1 MGRTTGVDQLEERV
15 IRAADEAL
23 ARNRFVSPVDVLV
36 GLGWLPQTRL
46 EEWRQGR
53 VDALETVV
61 SVNLSK
67 VSRSMAVF
75 RQWARQQG
83 LSPSETAYLARTR
96 DRRPLRFSQS
106 GDPEIERAYRT
117 HWVSPKLSE
126 RKQEQLR
133 ERLSRPPDLVVI
145 DPLKSWTC
153 TACGE
158 EAAGGT
164 FLLME
169 EPGPVCLRCADLDHL
184 VFLPSGDAAV
194 TRRAK
199 RASRLAA
206 VVVRFST
213 SRRRY
218 ERQGILCEG
227 VALEQ
232 AEEAC
237 LADEDARARRRAREE
252 ARRLSADEELNER
265 MTDEILRLFPDC
277 PANRARAI
285 AGHTA
290 VRGSGRVGRSA
301 AGRALD
307 PEAITLAVR
316 ASVRHENTRYDEYLM
331 SGMDRA
337 EARARVRD
345 EVQAILDSWQAS
357 AP

>member
-1 MGRTTGVDQLEERV
+1 
-15 IRAADEAL
+15 
-23 ARNRFVSPVDVLV
+23 
-36 GLGWLPQTRL
+36 
-46 EEWRQGR
+46 
-53 VDALETVV
+53 
-61 SVNLSK
+61 
-67 VSRSMAVF
+67 
-75 RQWARQQG
+75 
-83 LSPSETAYLARTR
+83 
-96 DRRPLRFSQS
+96 
-106 GDPEIERAYRT
+106 
-117 HWVSPKLSE
+117 
-126 RKQEQLR
+126 
-133 ERLSRPPDLVVI
+133 VVI

-199 RASRLAA
+199 RATRLAA

-237 LADEDARARRRAREE
+237 LADEDAGARRRAREE
-252 ARRLSADEELNER
+252 ARRLSSDEELNER

>member
-1 MGRTTGVDQLEERV
+1 MGRSSDVDQLEERV
-15 IRAADEAL
+15 IRAAQSAL

-46 EEWRQGR
+46 DEWHQGR

-61 SVNLSK
+61 SASLSK
-67 VSRSMAVF
+67 VSKSMAVF
-75 RQWARQQG
+75 RQWARAQG

-96 DRRPLRFSQS
+96 DRRPLQFSKS
-106 GDPEIERAYRT
+106 GDREIERAYRT
-117 HWVSPKLSE
+117 HWVSPELSE
-126 RKQEQLR
+126 RKQERLR
-133 ERLSRPPDLVVI
+133 ERLNRPPDLVVI
-145 DPLKSWTC
+145 DPVRDWTC

-158 EAAGGT
+158 DALGGT

-169 EPGPVCLRCADLDHL
+169 EPGPVCLRCADLDRL
-184 VFLPSGDAAV
+184 VFLPSGNTAL

-199 RASRLAA
+199 QASRLTA

-218 ERQGILCEG
+218 ERQGILCEEA
-227 VALEQ
+227 ALEQ

-237 LADEDARARRRAREE
+237 LADEDARARRRDREE
-252 ARRLSADEELNER
+252 ARRLSSDEKLQER
-265 MTDEILRLFPDC
+265 MTNEILGLFPGC
-277 PANRARAI
+277 PAERARAI

-307 PEAITLAVR
+307 PEAISLAVG
-316 ASVRHENTRYDEYLM
+316 ASVRHEDTRYDEYLM

-337 EARARVRD
+337 EARAHVRQ
-345 EVQAILDSWQAS
+345 EAQRTLDSWR
-357 AP
+357 APAP

>member
-1 MGRTTGVDQLEERV
+1 MV
-15 IRAADEAL
+15 RAAQAAL
-23 ARNRFVSPVDVLV
+23 ATNHFVSPVDVLV
-36 GLGWLPQTRL
+36 GLGWLPQIRL
-46 EEWRQGR
+46 DEWRQGR

-61 SVNLSK
+61 SANLSK

-75 RQWARQQG
+75 RRWAQEQG
-83 LSPSETAYLARTR
+83 LSASETAYLARTR
-96 DRRPLRFSQS
+96 DQRPLRFSRS

-117 HWVSPKLSE
+117 HWVSPELSE
-126 RKQEQLR
+126 RKQERLR

-145 DPLKSWTC
+145 DPLKDWTC

-158 EAAGGT
+158 EALGGT
-164 FLLME
+164 FLMME

-184 VFLPSGDAAV
+184 VFLPSGDTAV

-199 RASRLAA
+199 KASQLAA

-218 ERQGILCEG
+218 ERQGILCEEA
-227 VALEQ
+227 ALEQ

-237 LADEDARARRRAREE
+237 LADEDARARRRVREE
-252 ARRLSADEELNER
+252 ARRLSSDNDLKER
-265 MTDEILRLFPDC
+265 MTDEILRLFPAC
-277 PANRARAI
+277 PPDRARAV

-316 ASVRHENTRYDEYLM
+316 ASVRHEDTRYDEYLM
-331 SGMDRA
+331 SGMDRS

-345 EVQAILDSWQAS
+345 EVQGTLDRWQA
-357 AP
+357 PTP

>member
-1 MGRTTGVDQLEERV
+1 MARTTGVDQLEERV
-15 IRAADEAL
+15 SRAAHAAL

-61 SVNLSK
+61 SANLSK
-67 VSRSMAVF
+67 VSRSMAAF
-75 RQWARQQG
+75 RRWARQQG

-96 DRRPLRFSQS
+96 DRRPLRFSKS

-117 HWVSPKLSE
+117 HWVSPELSE
-126 RKQEQLR
+126 RKQERLR

-145 DPLKSWTC
+145 DPLKDWTC

-158 EAAGGT
+158 EALGGS
-164 FLLME
+164 FLMME

-199 RASRLAA
+199 KASHLAA

-218 ERQGILCEG
+218 ERQGILCEEA
-227 VALEQ
+227 ALAQ

-252 ARRLSADEELNER
+252 TRRLSSDEDLKER
-265 MTDEILRLFPDC
+265 MTDEILRLFPAC
-277 PANRARAI
+277 PANRARAV

-316 ASVRHENTRYDEYLM
+316 ASVRHEDTRYDEYLM
-331 SGMDRA
+331 SGMDRS
-337 EARARVRD
+337 EARARVRE
-345 EVQAILDSWQAS
+345 EVESIVQRWR
-357 AP
+357 APAP

>member
-158 EAAGGT
+158 EAAGGA

-265 MTDEILRLFPDC
+265 MTDEILRLFPGC

>member
-1 MGRTTGVDQLEERV
+1 MERTTGVDQVEEQV
-15 IRAADEAL
+15 IRAAEATL
-23 ARNRFVSPVDVLV
+23 ARNHFVSPVDVLV
-36 GLGWLPQTRL
+36 GLGWLPETRL
-46 EEWRQGR
+46 DEWRQGR

-61 SVNLSK
+61 SANLSK
-67 VSRSMAVF
+67 VSRSMAAF
-75 RQWARQQG
+75 RRWAREQG

-96 DRRPLRFSQS
+96 DRRPLRFSTS

-117 HWVSPKLSE
+117 HWVSPELSE
-126 RKQEQLR
+126 RKQERLR

-145 DPLKSWTC
+145 EALKDWTC

-158 EAAGGT
+158 EAMGGT
-164 FLLME
+164 FLMME
-169 EPGPVCLRCADLDHL
+169 EPGPVCMRCADLDHL
-184 VFLPSGDAAV
+184 VFLPSGHAAV

-199 RASRLAA
+199 KVSQLAA

-218 ERQGILCEG
+218 ERQGILCEE
-227 VALEQ
+227 AAIAQ
-232 AEEAC
+232 AEETC

-252 ARRLSADEELNER
+252 ARRLSSDEDLKER
-265 MTDEILRLFPDC
+265 MTEEILGLFPGC
-277 PANRARAI
+277 PAIRARAI

-290 VRGSGRVGRSA
+290 ARGSGRVGRSA

-316 ASVRHENTRYDEYLM
+316 ASVRHEDTRYDDYLM
-331 SGMDRA
+331 SGMDRS

-345 EVQAILDSWQAS
+345 EVQAILDSWQTS